1 MEKLKKELKIM
12 LIIAIISGM
21 MMIFFGMGILKFQY
35 LNSIDYDVKMR
46 SDGSMVVTETWDIY
60 IKKTNTL
67 FKNFYLSDKF
77 GNIREV
83 SVKDLDTGEEF
94 FNVNQEMYHVT
105 TGGFYGLE
113 IGNGKFEIAWGTGM
127 EEKIGNKKYQISYVV
142 DDVVT
147 SYNDCQEIYW
157 QFLGSGQ
164 NSVPAKKVTGTIIL
178 PREVQNIENLR
189 VWGHGPL
196 NGRIEKI
203 EKNKVKFK
211 LKELKP
217 GAMLEIRVVT
227 EDKMFNTVKEKI
239 REFNYLNNILT
250 EESKWSEEANEFSEI
265 FNTIKR
271 IGIIIYIVWI
281 LQNIIEIIKYRKM
294 DQKEN
299 DGLIKFDIK
308 YFREIPREESS
319 TPGEGAYLYNYE
331 KERLSDEKVQEQSVV
346 ATILNL
352 CLKKKIKLVYRSNEK
367 VYVSII
373 SEKVEDLN
381 NDEIQIFKLLYEAGK
396 TQEYFEIEDL
406 KEYAR
411 KNYYEY
417 SKYINRFANSIRK
430 SLYEKSLIDKKE
442 ESKYYK
448 FKDAKFN
455 FTVIKNI
462 YMFCATSIL
471 VANIRFFEIKM
482 VSSFGFFTS
491 TLFKIIILLLPIIM
505 LLLYKNKLKY
515 KLRNKISVITQL
527 GFDEK
532 QQWEGLKNYL
542 EDYSLLNEKGITDLV
557 MWEKYLVYATAFGI
571 SEKVLKQMKAD
582 YPEVFIEE
590 RWNDENLIEKY
601 PVMYFLRNSNW
612 DDRTENNSFSSPLN
626 IINDATTKSYDIS
639 MTEIARHSSS
649 SGSGGGGGF
658 SGGGGGRRW
667 RWPEWAVDNLKMKI
681 GEKDDQESN

>member
-1 MEKLKKELKIM
+1 MEKLKKELKII
-12 LIIAIISGM
+12 LIMAIFSGIIII
-21 MMIFFGMGILKFQY
+21 IFGASIEKFQY
-35 LNSIDYDVKMR
+35 LNNIDYNVR
-46 SDGSMVVTETWDIY
+46 LREDGSMVVTETWDIY
-60 IKKTNTL
+60 VKKTNTL
-67 FKNFYLSDKF
+67 FKNFNLSDKF

-105 TGGFYGLE
+105 TGGFYALE
-113 IGNGKFEIAWGTGM
+113 LQNGIFEIAWGTGM
-127 EEKIGNKKYQISYVV
+127 EFKSGNKRYQISYVV

-147 SYNDCQEIYW
+147 SYNDCQEMYW
-157 QFLGSGQ
+157 QFLGRGQ

-178 PREVQNIENLR
+178 PREVQNIEKLR
-189 VWGHGPL
+189 VWGHGPV
-196 NGRIEKI
+196 NGIIEKVGKDEVQFEI
-203 EKNKVKFK
+203 
-211 LKELKP
+211 KELKP
-217 GAMLEIRVVT
+217 GTMLEVRVVT
-227 EDKMFNTVKEKI
+227 EDKMFNVVQPKV
-239 REFNYLNNILT
+239 REFNYLDILLS
-250 EESKWSEEANEFSEI
+250 EETGWSEETNEYYEVFKKFKI
-265 FNTIKR
+265 IV
-271 IGIIIYIVWI
+271 IIIYIFLCGI
-281 LQNIIEIIKYRKM
+281 NIISIIRYKKIN
-294 DQKEN
+294 QKEN
-299 DGLIKFDIK
+299 DGLIRFDVK

-331 KERLSDEKVQEQSVV
+331 KERLSDEKVQEQSVA

-352 CLKKKIKLVYRSNEK
+352 CLKKKIKLVCKNNN
-367 VYVSII
+367 VYVKII
-373 SEKVEDLN
+373 SKEISDLN
-381 NDEIQIFKLLYEAGK
+381 EDEKNIYNILYKAGNAK
-396 TQEYFEIEDL
+396 EYFDIEEL
-406 KEYAR
+406 KSYAR

-417 SKYINRFANSIRK
+417 SKYISKFANCIRE
-430 SLYEKSLIDKKE
+430 SLYEQKLIDKNE
-442 ESKYYK
+442 EEKYSN
-448 FKDAKFN
+448 FEVANFN
-455 FTVIKNI
+455 AGATKYL
-462 YMFCATSIL
+462 YMLTCVFGL
-471 VANIRFFEIKM
+471 VANISFFEIKM
-482 VSSFGFFTS
+482 VSVFGIFS
-491 TLFKIIILLLPIIM
+491 SIYLKILLTLAPLV
-505 LLLYKNKLKY
+505 LLSINKNKLKH
-515 KLRNKISVITQL
+515 KCKNKISVITQL

-667 RWPEWAVDNLKMKI
+667 RWPEWAEDKKT
-681 GEKDDQESN
+681 GEKNV